1 MAVVI
6 TLKDSGTSL
15 SNGFDTASLSM
26 AANTRAIIAV
36 VTALDSPVSFSG
48 HSASGGGV
56 SWAEIQ
62 TQGYS
67 GRRIVSLFRSDGVPS
82 GIVTITANFSGGTYQ
97 ESKYGVFEVA
107 GLDLIDPDD
116 APVSAEN
123 DGSSSFLN
131 SPDVGTID
139 AGDMAFMCCGFEG
152 GADSLAVASG
162 TTELLLSAGGSNV
175 RSLICGHSTTDD
187 TPGVTWSGTGN
198 GAGIIGINFNVG
210 GGAPAN
216 PTLKMM
222 MSYH

>member
-6 TLKDSGTSL
+6 TLKDNGTPT
-15 SNGFDTASLSM
+15 SNGFNTASLSM

-36 VTALDSPVSFSG
+36 STALDSPISFSG

-56 SWAEIQ
+56 SWDEIHHL
-62 TQGYS
+62 GYS
-67 GRRIVSLFRSDGVPS
+67 GRRQLSLFLSDGVPS
-82 GIVTITANFSGGTYQ
+82 GAVTITANFSGGTYQ

-107 GLDLIDPDD
+107 GIDLGDPDD
-116 APVSAEN
+116 GAVSAEN
-123 DGSSSFLN
+123 TGSPAFLN

-139 AGDMAFMCCGFEG
+139 AGDMVFMCCGYEG

-162 TTELLLSAGGSNV
+162 TTQLLLSAGGSNV

-210 GGAPAN
+210 ASAN
-216 PTLKMM
+216 HTLKKM